1 MLMSTFE
8 IPATDYTPHV
18 FEDSKTGV
26 IWFKGE
32 AYPEN
37 ASAYFQ
43 PIMEWIRSQ
52 IAEKQPL
59 KLAFSLDYL
68 NTSSTKALL
77 DLLAILEIYHQQGGK
92 VSVIWYYQCDL
103 EVMKETG
110 EELLH
115 DFSLPR
121 LLEPVG
127 RLT

>member
-1 MLMSTFE
+1 MSSLE

-43 PIMEWIRSQ
+43 PIMEWMRSR
-52 IAEKQPL
+52 IAEARPI

-77 DLLAILEIYHQQGGK
+77 DLLALLEAYHQNGGA
-92 VSVIWYYQCDL
+92 VSVIWYYQADL

-121 LLEPVG
+121 LLEPLG

>member
-1 MLMSTFE
+1 MSTLE

-18 FEDSKTGV
+18 FEDSRTGV

-43 PIMEWIRSQ
+43 PITDWIKAR
-52 IAEKQPL
+52 IADGGSL
-59 KLAFSLDYL
+59 RFAFSLDYL

-77 DLLAILEIYHQQGGK
+77 DLLAILESYHQRGGA
-92 VSVIWYYQCDL
+92 VSVIWYYHADL

-121 LLEPVG
+121 LLEPLG